1 MKKVLLGVAFV
12 FSALCSHAAYL
23 YWQIDQSQ
31 LTDAGIKEGDWAT
44 LYATTGDPSS
54 RIFVDGGAIG
64 AERQISVD
72 AYEGG
77 GYSFYVEILN
87 YDNAVVGVST
97 ENTSYADLLAENS
110 IVDTTLDVPMVTV
123 WHGGAIAVP
132 EPTSGFLMMVGLA
145 LLGLKR
151 RKV

>member
-1 MKKVLLGVAFV
+1 MKKVLVGVVFA

-31 LTDAGIKEGDWAT
+31 LDAAGIEGAKAN
-44 LYATTGDPSS
+44 LYVTTGGSS
-54 RIFVDGGAIG
+54 SPIFMDGGAIG
-64 AERQISVD
+64 VGRQISVD
-72 AYEGG
+72 AYSTGN
-77 GYSFYVEILN
+77 YSFYVEILN
-87 YDNAVVGVST
+87 YDKVVTGVST
-97 ENTSYADLLAENS
+97 EPTSYANLLAEHS
-110 IVDTTLDVPMVTV
+110 IVDTTLDVPMINV